1 MCSDY
6 VEEKTGLI
14 NALIKDRKLS
24 DLPKISQVIYHPFN
38 ISEFYMKFIHKRWF
52 SLYTNLLV
60 RQQCPSVKFIGYTK
74 SLYISACFIMFLSLL
89 GQSRDHS
96 FLCP

>member
-52 SLYTNLLV
+52 SLPYLPLHQPVGETAM
-60 RQQCPSVKFIGYTK
+60 P
-74 SLYISACFIMFLSLL
+74 
-89 GQSRDHS
+89 
-96 FLCP
+96 